1 MLEVVTTQLGDVL
14 AKNLINAAAVAGTCL
29 LLAAESLVGRLLGIA
44 LALTALV
51 VLVLRKK
58 RTALHPERAGLL
70 GYFVTVRTV
79 LFLAVGAGFSL
90 REPAALGWAWAGVGL
105 GALLAMAE
113 PLIKT
118 PLSTVK
124 QVVVNLP
131 GVRPVP
137 KPAVSAGLITTVSFA
152 TLAVGALLAAVRA
165 PGWVYLLAVLATVPL
180 SARVLVDAVRANL
193 ASKRAEDAIPKALA
207 AYGPRFAVYYAATQG
222 ASYQL
227 GMWLPYLARL
237 GRRYVVI
244 TRAES
249 TVATIAK
256 LTDAPIVVPKTDNVS
271 DSLDA
276 MVVPSL
282 RAAFYVQGSP
292 ANSTFQRYRQLTHV
306 WLNHG
311 DSDKQANFHPR
322 HATYDKLFVHGQ
334 QGIDRYAAHGIEV
347 PPERFVIIGRP
358 QVERIE
364 VRSTPPPPGA
374 PRTVLYAPTWKG
386 GRPSTNYSSLPLGR
400 ELVEAVIARGWT
412 VVFRPHPLSYTD
424 KTDAKRISAIH
435 ALLRADR
442 SSSDRHHVWGKQ
454 AEKEWDVPDC
464 FNASDVLITDVSSLA
479 SDFLASDKP
488 FAMCAITASGDAFRE
503 EFATARVAYVI
514 EKDLSTL
521 PAALDALG
529 GDDPLLEARRAYRRY
544 CIGDQ
549 IGPRAAE
556 DFLRITG
563 DIVDGR

>member
-1 MLEVVTTQLGDVL
+1 MLEVARSQLGDFL
-14 AKNLINAAAVAGTCL
+14 TKNLINAAAVVGTCL
-29 LLAAESLVGRLLGIA
+29 LLASPALAGQLLGA
-44 LALTALV
+44 VLASAALV
-51 VLVLRKK
+51 VLVLRK
-58 RTALHPERAGLL
+58 RRSALHPERAGLL

-90 REPAALGWAWAGVGL
+90 RQPDAVGWAWAGVAI
-105 GALLAMAE
+105 GALLTMCE
-113 PLIKT
+113 PLIKV

-124 QVVVNLP
+124 QVVINLP
-131 GVRPVP
+131 GVRSVP
-137 KPAVSAGLITTVSFA
+137 KPAVPAGWITTLSFA
-152 TLAVGALLAAVRA
+152 ALALGALLAAVRA
-165 PGWVYLLAVLATVPL
+165 PGWIYLLTVLGTVPVSLRVLA
-180 SARVLVDAVRANL
+180 DAVRANL
-193 ASKRAEDAIPKALA
+193 ASKRAEQAIPKALA
-207 AYGPRFAVYYAATQG
+207 AYRPAFAVYYAATQG
-222 ASYQL
+222 VNYQV

-237 GRRYVVI
+237 GRPYVVI
-244 TRAES
+244 TRQQS
-249 TVATIAK
+249 TVSAIAK
-256 LTDAPIVVPKTDNVS
+256 LTDAPILVPKTNNVS

-358 QVERIE
+358 QVEKIE
-364 VRSTPPPPGA
+364 VREQPLPPEA

-400 ELVEAVIARGWT
+400 ALVEAVIARGWT
-412 VVFRPHPLSYTD
+412 VVFRPHPLSYAD
-424 KTDAKRISAIH
+424 KTDAKRIRAIH
-435 ALLRADR
+435 ALLQADR
-442 SSSDRHHVWGKQ
+442 SSSGREHVWGKRP
-454 AEKEWDVPDC
+454 EKDWDVPDC
-464 FNASDVLITDVSSLA
+464 FNASDALITDVSSIA

-488 FAMCAITASGDAFRE
+488 FAMVAMLAAGDAFRN

-521 PAALDALG
+521 PEVLDALG
-529 GDDPLLEARRAYRRY
+529 GEDPLLEPRRAYRRY
-544 CIGDQ
+544 CIGDR
-549 IGPRAAE
+549 IGPEAAE
-556 DFLRITG
+556 DFLRITR
-563 DIVDGR
+563 DIVGA